1 MKNET
6 KHLIKALT
14 PWFLLVIAIIVIIG
28 MATSGAPGDG
38 VRFLLGVNPVQA
50 KPVFKYLAK
59 NQPMKI
65 KGLNDWCKIS
75 SFVKVKPVKNN
86 KPLNPVNPAVAKK
99 IKKDEEEITV
109 FGKYGAE
116 NCSEIALLAKGLK
129 II

>member
-28 MATSGAPGDG
+28 MATSGTPEDG

-65 KGLNDWCKIS
+65 KGLNDWCKIY
-75 SFVKVKPVKNN
+75 SFVIVKPVKNN
-86 KPLNPVNPAVAKK
+86 KPLNPAVAKK
-99 IKKDEEEITV
+99 IKKDEEEIAV